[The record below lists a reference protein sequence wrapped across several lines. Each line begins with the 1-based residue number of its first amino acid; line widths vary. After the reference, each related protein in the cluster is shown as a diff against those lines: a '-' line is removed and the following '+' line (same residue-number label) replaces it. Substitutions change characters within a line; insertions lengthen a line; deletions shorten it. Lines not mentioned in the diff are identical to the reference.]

1 MNQKKSLLILCGVL
15 VVMVGAYFGV
25 TTYNENKALEAAAEE
40 AILEQLNTVY
50 ITQLTEDDIVGVSWS
65 CYSDVAFTLEDEAW
79 SYTEDSS
86 LTLDAY
92 YIEAVISTYSNLV
105 AERELIDGDEL
116 ASYGLE
122 EPLYYVV
129 LTDNTGAET
138 TYYIGNEVEESY
150 YLTIDD
156 KTDIYTVSS
165 TVVEAL
171 YYGITDIVE
180 ADTFSSPS
188 SDELQE
194 VSITYV
200 TDTSEEATE
209 DEATEETTEVVYT
222 VDDTDAMEMIADG
235 LSILTLSDCVDVN
248 ASSNLDW
255 YGLEE
260 ECRTT
265 WTMVYYITTEIE
277 TTEEETEEVTEET
290 SEEASE
296 EETEVEVVVEEFEE
310 TLYIGYYEETYDMY
324 YVQVEDSDM
333 VYMVAADTVDYLLNQ
348 SVASDEESTE
358 ISYDFSDYFY

>member
-1 MNQKKSLLILCGVL
+1 MI
-15 VVMVGAYFGV
+15 GAYFGV

-40 AILEQLNTVY
+40 VILEQLNTVY

-65 CYSDVAFTLEDEAW
+65 CYSDLAFTLEDESW
-79 SYTEDSS
+79 EYTEDSS
-86 LTLDAY
+86 VAIDSY
-92 YIEAVISTYSNLV
+92 YVEAAISTFSNLV

-116 ASYGLE
+116 ADYGLE

-129 LTDNTGAET
+129 LTDSSGTET

-165 TVVEAL
+165 EVVTVIS
-171 YYGITDIVE
+171 YGITDIVVQ
-180 ADTFSSPS
+180 DTFSAPS

-200 TDTSEEATE
+200 AESTEEVTEVESSEEVTE
-209 DEATEETTEVVYT
+209 SETEVEEYETTEVVYT
-222 VDDTDAMEMIADG
+222 VDDTDAMAMIADG

-260 ECRTT
+260 ERRTT

-277 TTEEETEEVTEET
+277 STE
-290 SEEASE
+290 
-296 EETEVEVVVEEFEE
+296 EE
-310 TLYIGYYEETYDMY
+310 TLYIGYYEETFDMY
-324 YVQVEDSDM
+324 YVQVEGSNM

-348 SVASDEESTE
+348 SVESDEDSTE